1 MRRAGDDLTKW
12 PGNVAAAKARNL
24 FSVQAKSAAGVMIS
38 SDVKKTVLAEQNQ
51 IWQNE
56 AKKLN
61 IFKAT

>member
-1 MRRAGDDLTKW
+1 M
-12 PGNVAAAKARNL
+12 AAEASPQRNPRNH
-24 FSVQAKSAAGVMIS
+24 FSVQAKSAPGVMIS
-38 SDVKKTVLAEQNQ
+38 SDVKKTVLAERNQ